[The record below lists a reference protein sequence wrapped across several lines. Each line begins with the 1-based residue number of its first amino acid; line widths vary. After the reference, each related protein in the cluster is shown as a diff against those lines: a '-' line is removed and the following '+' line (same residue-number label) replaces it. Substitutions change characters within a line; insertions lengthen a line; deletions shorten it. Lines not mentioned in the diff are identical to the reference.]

1 MAAEY
6 NATVVGR
13 DEIAPGLISIRVAPD
28 NLPFEFE
35 PGQYVVLGLKASEP
49 RVSEA
54 DAASV
59 MEGEA
64 PAGTPEGQSGV
75 AAQAAAAARAAADS
89 DRMIRRAYCIA
100 SDSRAAERLEFFV
113 TLILSGELTPR
124 LFNLKVGD
132 RLFVG
137 PRAEGVFTL
146 DPASTKHVLMIAT
159 GTGLAPYMSM
169 IRNELALR
177 VDGRVGLRAIWQRN
191 GPRHF
196 ALVHGA
202 RYSWDLG
209 YRTELTGLS
218 RSCNNFHYLPSITRP
233 DEDATWSGRSGYVQD
248 VIASGVVERE
258 SGLALTPDN
267 FDILLCGNPGMI
279 ETVIGWAE
287 ARGFTRDD
295 GRNAGTLHVEKY
307 W

>member
-1 MAAEY
+1 MATEY

-54 DAASV
+54 DAASI
-59 MEGEA
+59 MDGEA

-169 IRNELALR
+169 IRNELVLR

-218 RSCNNFHYLPSITRP
+218 RTATTSTTCRRSPGPTRTPPGAAGAATFRTSSPQAWSSVNPVLLSRRITSTSCFAATR
-233 DEDATWSGRSGYVQD
+233 A
-248 VIASGVVERE
+248 
-258 SGLALTPDN
+258 
-267 FDILLCGNPGMI
+267 
-279 ETVIGWAE
+279 
-287 ARGFTRDD
+287 
-295 GRNAGTLHVEKY
+295 
-307 W
+307 